1 MTTKKTAP
9 SVMNEPEPILPSL
22 IIDKNP
28 KDISNHIKSH
38 DMVFATLDLS
48 PRMCDILAM
57 LFTRMRAEDW
67 FVNHDIDAGV
77 PAQPRY
83 TFTAKE
89 IGSFLLMEP
98 KHVATIL
105 KLPSKKLASLSVGFE
120 RSDGSFKYSPL
131 FTDIEYSNRRYTI
144 VPNNE
149 LRSSYIAKAKANG
162 YALINNTQYL
172 ALKHTNAK
180 KMLDLLSRY
189 KAGQR
194 LYPISIE
201 RLQQTFGVLG
211 EKGEVKKQS
220 YLSTKR
226 FVNQIIKPALE
237 QIANSDESKD
247 RIRLLKGRDGTL
259 GFDLIDDGESLR
271 VQFLYEWLN
280 CYSDEDIE
288 AANIQIEKI
297 LQENM
302 YLQKEGKRLSL
313 ESLYELKECCK
324 IVSTESEDMRIML
337 ANIIAK
343 TDEAIRAAK
352 MESHESD
359 LAAESKQKEKHKDR
373 LTALIGGGITL

>member
-1 MTTKKTAP
+1 MTSKNTIQITNDSEA
-9 SVMNEPEPILPSL
+9 ILPNL
-22 IIDKNP
+22 VIDKNP
-28 KDISNHIKSH
+28 KDIQNHIKSH

-67 FVNHDIDAGV
+67 FVNRDIDAGI

-83 TFTAKE
+83 KFTAKE

-105 KLPSKKLASLSVGFE
+105 KLPSKKLGALTAGFE

-131 FTDIEYSNRRYTI
+131 FTDIEYSNGLYTI

-149 LRSSYIAKAKANG
+149 LRNSYIAKAKANG
-162 YALINNTQYL
+162 YALINNSQYL
-172 ALKHTNAK
+172 ALKHTSAK

-189 KAGQR
+189 KTGKS
-194 LYPISIE
+194 LYPITIE
-201 RLQQTFGVLG
+201 RLQQTFGVIG
-211 EKGEVKKQS
+211 EQGEVKKP
-220 YLSTKR
+220 YYTTTYR
-226 FVNQIIKPALE
+226 FIQYVIKPALGK
-237 QIANSDESKD
+237 IANSEESKD
-247 RIRLLKGRDGTL
+247 RIRLFKGRDGTL
-259 GFDLIDDGESLR
+259 GFDLIDDGECLK

-288 AANIQIEKI
+288 LANIRIETI

-313 ESLYELKECCK
+313 DSLYELKECCK

-343 TDEAIRAAK
+343 TDEAIRVSK
-352 MESHESD
+352 MEDLESD
-359 LAAESKQKEKHKDR
+359 LADKSKHKEKHKDR
-373 LTALIGGGITL
+373 LTALLNGSVTL